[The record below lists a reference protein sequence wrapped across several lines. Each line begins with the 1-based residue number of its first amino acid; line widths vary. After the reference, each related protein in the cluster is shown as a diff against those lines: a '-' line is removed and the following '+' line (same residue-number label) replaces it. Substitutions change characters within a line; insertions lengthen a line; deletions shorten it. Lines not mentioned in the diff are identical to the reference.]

1 VAGYVVVCSAFYK
14 RGFGVPTH
22 QFLRSLLQFYG
33 LELHHLSPL
42 GILHVTAF
50 ITLCEAY
57 MGIEPHINLW
67 NYLFRVW
74 LRPDSDTK
82 AAVWDCTEI

>member
-1 VAGYVVVCSAFYK
+1 VVCSAFYK

-74 LRPDSDTK
+74 LRLNSDTK
-82 AAVWDCTEI
+82 VAVWDCTEI